1 MEEGR
6 RPRMR
11 DGGVAVLEIG
21 WDGGVEYYVDLGR
34 GMTGRFMHEKS
45 CGN

>member
-21 WDGGVEYYVDLGR
+21 WDGVEYYVDLGR